1 MEFATL
7 RIKEILGV
15 VKYNSGARHWDSVE
29 REDHIVGIKLKGSAQ
44 HNFADK
50 SLLIAENCAYFI
62 NQREDYQVEVYEP
75 GGSFSIHFTTHEE
88 ITTESFCSPIS
99 NTGALVTLLKK
110 AEIAELTGNHLAL
123 FSLVYQFC
131 EELMK
136 AQSKVCSTK
145 DLRLYAA
152 REYIDLHFIESSC
165 LKNAICESGLGE
177 RRFRTLFQNDYGV
190 TPSKY
195 VTLRRIEYA
204 QNLLSF
210 EKASI
215 TATASLCGFSNAY
228 YFSKV
233 FKAVLG
239 ISPSEF
245 RKSVDAL
252 TGCYSKIEP
261 LIRE

>member
-1 MEFATL
+1 MDFTGL
-7 RIKEILGV
+7 RIKEIYGV
-15 VKYNSGARHWDSVE
+15 VKYNSAALHWNSVR

-44 HNFADK
+44 HKFADK
-50 SLLIAENCAYFI
+50 SLLMAENCVYFI

-75 GGSFSIHFTTHEE
+75 GESFSIHFTTYEE
-88 ITTESFCSPIS
+88 ITTESFCFPIS
-99 NTGALVTLLKK
+99 NTGTLITLLQK
-110 AEIAELTGNHLAL
+110 AEIAELTGNSLAL

-136 AQSKVCSTK
+136 AQRKVCSTK
-145 DLRLYAA
+145 ALRLYAA
-152 REYIDLHFIESSC
+152 REYIDLHFTESGC

-204 QNLLSF
+204 KNLLSS
-210 EKASI
+210 ENTSVA
-215 TATASLCGFSNAY
+215 ATASLCGFSDAY

-233 FKAVLG
+233 FKTVFG
-239 ISPSEF
+239 ISPSEY
-245 RKSVDAL
+245 RK
-252 TGCYSKIEP
+252 K
-261 LIRE
+261 R